1 MFSSIVAHFKPED
14 HDINKFQFALY
25 QEAFM

>member
-1 MFSSIVAHFKPED
+1 MIFPIVAPIETRD
-14 HDINKFQFALY
+14 HDGNKLQFALY